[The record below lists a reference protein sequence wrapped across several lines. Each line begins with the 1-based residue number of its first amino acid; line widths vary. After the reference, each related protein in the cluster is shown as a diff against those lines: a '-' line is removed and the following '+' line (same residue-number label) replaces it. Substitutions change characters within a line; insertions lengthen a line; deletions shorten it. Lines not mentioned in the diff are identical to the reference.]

1 MANDNTSYEKWYQ
14 KTWLVFLALILV
26 WPLGLVL
33 TWMSAWRVPTKVV
46 VTVTVVLLVAYTY
59 MRTGSLFVFI

>member
-33 TWMSAWRVPTKVV
+33 TWMSAWRVPTKVI